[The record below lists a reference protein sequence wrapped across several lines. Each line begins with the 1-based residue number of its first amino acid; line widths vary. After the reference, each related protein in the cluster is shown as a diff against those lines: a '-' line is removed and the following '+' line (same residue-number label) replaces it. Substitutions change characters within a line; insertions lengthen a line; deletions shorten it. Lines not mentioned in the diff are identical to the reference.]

1 VEILLPVVVSAGVAG
16 GGLAVVGVEVG
27 VVGVGVRV
35 VARREEM
42 EEAVGVS
49 PGRRALWNVRA
60 GRSCARFRV

>member
-1 VEILLPVVVSAGVAG
+1 
-16 GGLAVVGVEVG
+16 LAVVGVEVG